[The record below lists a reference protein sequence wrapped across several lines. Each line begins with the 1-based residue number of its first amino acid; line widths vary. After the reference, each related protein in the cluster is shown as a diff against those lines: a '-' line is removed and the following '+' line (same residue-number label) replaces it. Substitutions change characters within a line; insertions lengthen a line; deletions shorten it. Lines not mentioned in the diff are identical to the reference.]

1 MFELSL
7 GVAVA
12 SAVMAG
18 VFFAF
23 SSFIMTAL
31 GNIEPA
37 AGIRAMQRINI
48 DVFCWSFSFLFF
60 GLPLLSLGF
69 GIYAVLNL
77 SQPEAIYYLVG
88 SFVYLV
94 GSLLVTAKG
103 NVPLNDALAR
113 VDPYAENAVE
123 QWRKYLVTWTRWN
136 HLRAVACLVAGVV
149 FVGAGYVQWR

>member
-69 GIYAVLNL
+69 GIYAVFNL
-77 SQPEAIYYLVG
+77 AQPEAIYYIVG
-88 SFVYLV
+88 SLVYLV